1 MDILQSSEMS
11 AAVAVFDK
19 TGSYPNYPLP
29 SGNTVGEIALRAALT
44 RQGDPYVWAAAG
56 PSEFDCSGL
65 VVWAFAQEGISLP
78 HYTGDLWN
86 LGVHVS
92 ESDLEPGDLVFFFGL
107 DHVGIY
113 IGDGLMVDAP
123 TQGQN
128 VQVQPINQDPY
139 DGAVRIS

>member
-1 MDILQSSEMS
+1 
-11 AAVAVFDK
+11 
-19 TGSYPNYPLP
+19 
-29 SGNTVGEIALRAALT
+29 
-44 RQGDPYVWAAAG
+44 
-56 PSEFDCSGL
+56 
-65 VVWAFAQEGISLP
+65 
-78 HYTGDLWN
+78 
-86 LGVHVS
+86 
-92 ESDLEPGDLVFFFGL
+92 VFFFGL